1 MCCTFPSSIV
11 AGYVPQ
17 ENRKFMTFDYDLFV
31 IGAGSG
37 GLAASK
43 RAASYGAKVAIAEND
58 LVGGT
63 CVIRGCVPKKLMV
76 YASHFPAQF
85 QEAAGYGWQ
94 VGDYQL
100 NWEHFITSIDKEVR
114 RLSQVHIGLLEKAG
128 VELISGR
135 ASLVDPHTVEVD
147 GKKFTADK
155 ILIAVGGRPVK
166 PDIPGMEH
174 AITSNG
180 MFHLETQP
188 KHIAVIGAGYIG
200 TEFACIMR
208 GLGSQVTQIIRRDL
222 ILNGFDQDLR
232 QGIQDGMIN
241 HGINIIQNHT
251 VTAIEKTPEG
261 LKISFSGEDL
271 EPIIADACLVATGR
285 TPNVEGL
292 GLENA
297 GVELVPSSVEGPG
310 YSTTSAIK
318 VNEYSQTS
326 QPNIFAVGDVTDRMN
341 LTPVAIGEGRA
352 FADSEFG
359 NNRREFSHE
368 NVATAVFSTPQAAT
382 VGLTEA
388 AAKAKFGDD
397 VVKVYRTSFRPMY
410 YVLPGKQEKTMMK
423 LVVDSNTDKILG
435 AHIVGDDAAEIIQGV
450 AIAVKMGATKK
461 DFDATVGIHPS
472 SAEEFVTMR

>member
-1 MCCTFPSSIV
+1 
-11 AGYVPQ
+11 
-17 ENRKFMTFDYDLFV
+17 MTFDYDLFV

-76 YASHFPAQF
+76 YASHFPALF
-85 QEAAGYGWQ
+85 QDAAGYGWK
-94 VGDYQL
+94 VGNAELD
-100 NWEHFITSIDKEVR
+100 WEHFITSIDQEVR
-114 RLSQVHIGLLEKAG
+114 RLSAIHISLLEKAG

-135 ASLVDPHTVEVD
+135 ATLVDPHTLEVN

-155 ILIAVGGRPVK
+155 ILIAVGGRPIK
-166 PDIPGMEH
+166 PDLPGMEY
-174 AITSNG
+174 AITSNEI
-180 MFHLETQP
+180 FHLKTQP
-188 KHIAVIGAGYIG
+188 KHIAIIGAGYIG

-208 GLGSQVTQIIRRDL
+208 GLGCEVTQIIRGDL
-222 ILNGFDQDLR
+222 ILKGFDEDIR
-232 QGIQDGMIN
+232 TGIQEGMTN
-241 HGINIIQNHT
+241 HGIRILQNT
-251 VTAIEKTPEG
+251 EVTAVEKVEAG
-261 LKISFSGEDL
+261 LKLSLSGEDQTD
-271 EPIIADACLVATGR
+271 IIADVFLVATGR
-285 TPNVEGL
+285 TPNVDGL

-297 GVELVPSSVEGPG
+297 GVDCLPSSVEGPG
-310 YSTTSAIK
+310 YSTTDAIT
-318 VNEYSQTS
+318 VNEFSQTCL
-326 QPNIFAVGDVTDRMN
+326 PHIFAVGDVTDRLN

-368 NVATAVFSTPQAAT
+368 TVPTAVFSTPEAAT

-388 AAKAKFGDD
+388 QARDKLGDA
-397 VVKVYRTSFRPMY
+397 VTIYRTRFRPMY
-410 YVLPGKQEKTMMK
+410 YTLAGKQEKTMMK
-423 LVVDSNTDKILG
+423 LVVDANTDKVLG
-435 AHIVGDDAAEIIQGV
+435 AHMVGDSAAEIIQGV

-472 SAEEFVTMR
+472 SGEEFVTMR

>member
-1 MCCTFPSSIV
+1 
-11 AGYVPQ
+11 
-17 ENRKFMTFDYDLFV
+17 MTYDYNLFV

-76 YASHFPAQF
+76 YSSHFPALF
-85 QEAAGYGWQ
+85 QNAAGYGWK
-94 VGDYQL
+94 VGEAELD
-100 NWEHFITSIDKEVR
+100 WERFITTVDKEVR
-114 RLSQVHIGLLEKAG
+114 RLSELHINFLAKAG
-128 VELISGR
+128 VELFRSR
-135 ASLVDPHTVEVD
+135 ATLVDPHTVEVD
-147 GKKFTADK
+147 GRKVTTDK

-166 PDIPGMEH
+166 PDIPGIEN
-174 AITSNG
+174 AITSNE
-180 MFHLETQP
+180 MFHLKEKP
-188 KHIAVIGAGYIG
+188 KHIAIIGAGYIG

-208 GLGSQVTQIIRRDL
+208 GLGCEVTQIIRKDQ
-222 ILNGFDQDLR
+222 ILNGFDEDIRL
-232 QGIQDGMIN
+232 GIQEG
-241 HGINIIQNHT
+241 T
-251 VTAIEKTPEG
+251 IEYGVRIVKNSIVDSVERLPFG
-261 LKISFSGEDL
+261 LKLNLSGEHT
-271 EPIIADACLVATGR
+271 ESIVADVFLAATGR
-285 TPNVEGL
+285 APNVEGL

-297 GVELVPSSVEGPG
+297 GVDVVPSVIEGPG
-310 YSTTSAIK
+310 YSTMNAIA

-359 NNRREFSHE
+359 GNRRIFSHE
-368 NVATAVFSTPQAAT
+368 DVPTAVFSTPEAAT

-388 AAKAKFGDD
+388 EAKEKLGEDG
-397 VVKVYRTSFRPMY
+397 VKIYRTRFRP
-410 YVLPGKQEKTMMK
+410 LFHSLTGASDRTMMK
-423 LVVDSNTDKILG
+423 LVVDAYTDKVLG
-435 AHIVGDDAAEIIQGV
+435 AHMVGDSAGEIIQGV

-461 DFDATVGIHPS
+461 DFDATVGIHPT